1 MARVDPHPTW
11 VRLHSGMNLW
21 GWEGLP
27 VDPTKAKTVDK
38 RATVLCVHLFLW
50 NQNFHRRYL
59 QLTPLPALAPPYGL
73 G

>member
-27 VDPTKAKTVDK
+27 VDPTKAKTVD
-38 RATVLCVHLFLW
+38 RGLQFCVCTSSCGTRISIGDIF
-50 NQNFHRRYL
+50 N
-59 QLTPLPALAPPYGL
+59 
-73 G
+73 